1 MNRQRGMSSL
11 ALVLLLLLLGSLM
24 LNGLSQQLSSHL
36 WRVNREVHGL
46 RNIAEIHSAMAWAQH
61 QVWSSQPLL
70 QCRQPAGVSWRSCLR
85 IFSDK
90 SALLIVAN
98 EEDALWHLGAVSG
111 SNIRLLPHGWS
122 DFCPLKEVALCQ
134 LP

>member
-24 LNGLSQQLSSHL
+24 LNGLNQQLSSHL
-36 WRVNREVHGL
+36 WRVNRENQAVRTG
-46 RNIAEIHSAMAWAQH
+46 AEIHSAMAWARH
-61 QVWSSQPLL
+61 QTWPSQPLL

-85 IFSDK
+85 IFTDG

-98 EEDALWHLGAVSG
+98 TRTALWHAGAVSNG
-111 SNIRLLPHGWS
+111 NIRFQPHGWS
-122 DFCPLKEVALCQ
+122 DFCPLNKEVLCL